1 MKLGA
6 VLVALAACHA
16 APAAG
21 PPAPVAGPTAPAAG
35 AAAVGFARAMG
46 AAFAARD
53 ASAVAARFAEDAS
66 VLVVGDRE
74 QRGRAAIERDAAA
87 IFAAYRDVRL
97 SIGRIW
103 IDAPVAVIELV
114 LGGHRGDRR
123 IGVAGAAIVRFDRGL
138 ARDVRIYLDLATLWG
153 QLDPRLLPDGAEI
166 RGLEP
171 APATGTFTAA
181 RSAAETRNVEISN
194 QIWSALSAHDV
205 DRVMAPAHTDYRY
218 FDYAAPRA
226 LDRAGT
232 YKLVAGFLAAVTD
245 FTIAERPTQLAAGDY
260 VLTEVVEHAAFRGA
274 PIVLHALD
282 IKRIVGGQV
291 LEEWQYSNYF
301 EILSQVRGR
310 PAPALR

>member
-1 MKLGA
+1 MTKLGA
-6 VLVALAACHA
+6 VLVVLAACHA

-21 PPAPVAGPTAPAAG
+21 PPAPVAPAAF
-35 AAAVGFARAMG
+35 AQAVA

-53 ASAVAARFAEDAS
+53 AGAVAARFAEDAS
-66 VLVVGDRE
+66 VLIVGDLE
-74 QRGRAAIERDAAA
+74 QRGRAAIARDAAA
-87 IFAAYRDVRL
+87 IFGAYRDVRL
-97 SIGRIW
+97 AIGRIW

-114 LGGHRGDRR
+114 LGGQRGDRR

-138 ARDVRIYLDLATLWG
+138 AQDARIYLDLATLWG
-153 QLDPRLLPDGAEI
+153 QLDPRLLPEGAEI

-181 RSAAETRNVEISN
+181 HTPTEARNLELAN

-205 DRVMAPAHTDYRY
+205 DRVMAPAHADYRY
-218 FDYAAPRA
+218 YDYAAPRA
-226 LDRAGT
+226 LDRTGT
-232 YKLVAGFLAAVTD
+232 HALVAGFLAAVAG

-274 PIVLHALD
+274 PIVLHGLD

-301 EILSQVRGR
+301 EILAQVRGR

>member
-1 MKLGA
+1 MTKLGA
-6 VLVALAACHA
+6 LLVALAACHA
-16 APAAG
+16 APAAE
-21 PPAPVAGPTAPAAG
+21 PSAPAAG
-35 AAAVGFARAMG
+35 AAAPEFAQAMS

-53 ASAVAARFAEDAS
+53 ASAVAARFAEDATA
-66 VLVVGDRE
+66 LIVGDLE

-97 SIGRIW
+97 AIGRIW

-114 LGGHRGDRR
+114 LGGERGDRR

-153 QLDPRLLPDGAEI
+153 QLDPRLLPDGAEV

-171 APATGTFTAA
+171 PPATGTFTAA
-181 RSAAETRNVEISN
+181 HTAAEARNLEIAN

-205 DRVMAPAHTDYRY
+205 DRVMAPAHPEYRY

-232 YKLVAGFLAAVTD
+232 YQLVAGFLAAVAD
-245 FTIAERPTQLAAGDY
+245 FTIAERPTQLAAADY

-274 PIVLHALD
+274 PIVLHGLD
-282 IKRIVGGQV
+282 VKRIVGGQV
-291 LEEWQYSNYF
+291 REEWQYSNYF
-301 EILSQVRGR
+301 EILAQVRGR